1 MQNLHPRFESGRRL
15 FKSISSSERLQPL
28 FSSARRSIHRRAL
41 KPVSTSGTDRERT
54 ETSPQPTQCVTRL
67 SPQLHRATAPSFRSR
82 RRARDQTR
90 DDRITGTGCGL
101 GATIAWSAPSREIR
115 WCGNRR
121 RPARAG
127 ARLHVPSPRPVRRKS
142 QRERLTGMND
152 VTRILSAIE
161 QGDPEAAEQ
170 LVPLVYEELRKLAA
184 QRLANE
190 KPGQTFQATA
200 LVHEAYVRLVD
211 VENAQHWN
219 SRGHFFGAAAEAMRR
234 ILVERARHK
243 RSLKA
248 GGDRHR
254 RDLSDVD
261 LAPSSRISICWP

>member
-1 MQNLHPRFESGRRL
+1 MPPCFY
-15 FKSISSSERLQPL
+15 SSSAGE
-28 FSSARRSIHRRAL
+28 HRAL
-41 KPVSTSGTDRERT
+41 RFFAQRHHALPDVHGVPMRSER
-54 ETSPQPTQCVTRL
+54 VT
-67 SPQLHRATAPSFRSR
+67 
-82 RRARDQTR
+82 
-90 DDRITGTGCGL
+90 ITGTARRL
-101 GATIAWSAPSREIR
+101 GAKMVCSGPSREIVR
-115 WCGNRR
+115 ANTAASFGPSPAHTSPAPL
-121 RPARAG
+121 PARTG
-127 ARLHVPSPRPVRRKS
+127 S
-142 QRERLTGMND
+142 QQERLTGMND

-161 QGDPEAAEQ
+161 HGDPEAAEQ

-211 VENAQHWN
+211 VEKAQHWN

-254 RDLSDVD
+254 QDLSDVD
-261 LAPSSRISICWP
+261 LATVEPNIESVRPIGLIPSMCIPRTGMPLKPTPA